1 MNATEPKVAD
11 AFFTDLCPSMKEY
24 YETAKKLSKQNK
36 HYFIGQEHFLAAFLL
51 DSNSVMRR
59 YINQPRWN
67 AKKKVNLLMQKA
79 YPPHKSKCNWF
90 EQAGF
95 VVTPRMQDTWSAALE
110 HTQFNDPSEI
120 HEIQLL
126 NEIFAS
132 CNYTIIDWMNSES
145 IYNESAI
152 NIFLETENEAYRN
165 MVESKGDL
173 KEQPSPKPQEKLNV
187 NPFNILTQLFKGK
200 DKPLDAKDDYLNDED
215 DRNHTINYVDD
226 FDMSHELGKLP
237 KGEAPS
243 VRAVDLAKLRKQD
256 EEDLARLTGDSS
268 SDGSYS
274 SGSETGS
281 YSSGSETGSYSSG
294 SESGSYSEPAPVQS
308 AYVEPEAPAYEPPP
322 PPKKKEKKEEPR
334 TINVGDQYVYTEDEL
349 LARGMPQEIF
359 EGFFSLYDKFG
370 PLPERIFFNKKKVY
384 FEELIYKN
392 LSHDEYKVV
401 LEDLDSSI
409 RAAVARSPFRSSADA
424 SASGQHSLF
433 KPRAQEESSA
443 AQKEEPAAPALEEQ
457 PPAYEEQPPAYEEQP
472 QTLEEQIFKP
482 VYEEQPPAYEE
493 QPPAYEEQPPA
504 YEEQPPAY
512 EEQPQAN
519 EEPIFKPVYEEQP
532 SAYEEQPPANEEQ
545 IFKPV
550 YDEQPPAYEEQ
561 PPANEEQ
568 IFKPVYDE
576 QPPAYEEQPLANEEQ
591 PPANEEQPPANEE
604 QTSANEEQPPANEE
618 QPPAN
623 EEQPPANEEQSFKP
637 VYETTSYDSGES
649 AASSPVEE
657 KVSEP
662 AEGDVSKSESVE
674 KASEPESVKDAHARP
689 AVFRPQTFAPIP
701 FVEGST
707 PYSLYRQNKSSAT
720 INDILKDSETYF
732 VKSLDAIQEGFR
744 WSEMFDFSPVN
755 VVRNVQKSSKNDAEL
770 LMSGTMDKKS

>member
-256 EEDLARLTGDSS
+256 EEDLARLTGESS
-268 SDGSYS
+268 SD
-274 SGSETGS
+274 GS

-384 FEELIYKN
+384 FEELIYKK

-401 LEDLDSSI
+401 LEDLYSSI

-457 PPAYEEQPPAYEEQP
+457 PPAYEEQPPANEEQP

-493 QPPAYEEQPPA
+493 QPPA
-504 YEEQPPAY
+504 
-512 EEQPQAN
+512 N
-519 EEPIFKPVYEEQP
+519 D
-532 SAYEEQPPANEEQ
+532 EQPPAN
-545 IFKPV
+545 
-550 YDEQPPAYEEQ
+550 DEQS
-561 PPANEEQ
+561 
-568 IFKPVYDE
+568 IKPD
-576 QPPAYEEQPLANEEQ
+576 
-591 PPANEEQPPANEE
+591 
-604 QTSANEEQPPANEE
+604 
-618 QPPAN
+618 
-623 EEQPPANEEQSFKP
+623 
-637 VYETTSYDSGES
+637 
-649 AASSPVEE
+649 
-657 KVSEP
+657 
-662 AEGDVSKSESVE
+662 
-674 KASEPESVKDAHARP
+674 
-689 AVFRPQTFAPIP
+689 
-701 FVEGST
+701 
-707 PYSLYRQNKSSAT
+707 
-720 INDILKDSETYF
+720 
-732 VKSLDAIQEGFR
+732 
-744 WSEMFDFSPVN
+744 
-755 VVRNVQKSSKNDAEL
+755 
-770 LMSGTMDKKS
+770 

>member
-256 EEDLARLTGDSS
+256 EEDLARLTGESS

-504 YEEQPPAY
+504 YEEQPPA
-512 EEQPQAN
+512 N
-519 EEPIFKPVYEEQP
+519 EEPIFKPVYE
-532 SAYEEQPPANEEQ
+532 
-545 IFKPV
+545 
-550 YDEQPPAYEEQ
+550 EQPPAYEEQ

-576 QPPAYEEQPLANEEQ
+576 QPPAY
-591 PPANEEQPPANEE
+591 
-604 QTSANEEQPPANEE
+604 
-618 QPPAN
+618 